1 MTEKEILR
9 PKTGRRLLRG
19 GLPPEGG
26 IEGVEIAG
34 VEVILNHAEGFAKPL
49 IMDDLPFP
57 EEADG
62 GDDVGV
68 IHQPEDIIVGGA
80 GLLLGGHVL
89 GEVGDGVA
97 GGLEGGGGKGHS
109 ACGLRPD
116 AGGVIHKVDVK
127 AGFFDLLDG
136 EVAGELVDDGADHL
150 QMRQLIGTTLIVMVG
165 TKLNPQL
172 DIERYLRRCPVA
184 AGREWIC
191 SDPMSIYPDPL

>member
-1 MTEKEILR
+1 MTEKESLR

-34 VEVILNHAEGFAKPL
+34 VEVILNHAEGFPKPL

-68 IHQPEDIIVGGA
+68 IYQPEDVIVGGA

-97 GGLEGGGGKGHS
+97 GGLEGGGGEGHS

-127 AGFFDLLDG
+127 AGLFDLLDG

-150 QMRQLIGTTLIVMVG
+150 QMRQLYCTPMM
-165 TKLNPQL
+165 
-172 DIERYLRRCPVA
+172 DIKKQPK
-184 AGREWIC
+184 GR
-191 SDPMSIYPDPL
+191 LQ

>member
-1 MTEKEILR
+1 MRYAYVL
-9 PKTGRRLLRG
+9 
-19 GLPPEGG
+19 
-26 IEGVEIAG
+26 EIACPI
-34 VEVILNHAEGFAKPL
+34 VF
-49 IMDDLPFP
+49 DDMLFLRSRT
-57 EEADG
+57 
-62 GDDVGV
+62 
-68 IHQPEDIIVGGA
+68 I
-80 GLLLGGHVL
+80 GGHVL

-97 GGLEGGGGKGHS
+97 GGLEGGGGEGHS

-127 AGFFDLLDG
+127 AGLFDLLDG

-150 QMRQLIGTTLIVMVG
+150 QMRQLIGTSLIVMVG

>member
-1 MTEKEILR
+1 M
-9 PKTGRRLLRG
+9 RG

-68 IHQPEDIIVGGA
+68 IYQLEDIIVGGA

-97 GGLEGGGGKGHS
+97 GGLEGGGGEGHS

-127 AGFFDLLDG
+127 AGLFDLLDG

-150 QMRQLIGTTLIVMVG
+150 QMRQLIGTSLIVMVG

-184 AGREWIC
+184 ACGEWIC

>member
-1 MTEKEILR
+1 
-9 PKTGRRLLRG
+9 
-19 GLPPEGG
+19 
-26 IEGVEIAG
+26 
-34 VEVILNHAEGFAKPL
+34 
-49 IMDDLPFP
+49 MDDLPFP

-89 GEVGDGVA
+89 GEVSDGVA
-97 GGLEGGGGKGHS
+97 GGLEGGGGEGHS

-165 TKLNPQL
+165 TRLNPQL